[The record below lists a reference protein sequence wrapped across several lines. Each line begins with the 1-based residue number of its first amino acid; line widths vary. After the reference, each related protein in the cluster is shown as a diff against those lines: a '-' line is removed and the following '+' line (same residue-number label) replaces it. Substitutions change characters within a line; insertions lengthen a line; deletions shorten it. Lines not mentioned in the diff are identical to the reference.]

1 MTGVEKVPCV
11 IIGDSY
17 GYKPGIMPNYI
28 VWKGKFLGILCK
40 NKDTRRKALKRKK
53 IPADIGKRMFLM
65 FQSLD
70 NFKFTSKKP

>member
-1 MTGVEKVPCV
+1 MTRVEKVPCV
-11 IIGDSY
+11 IVGDSD
-17 GYKPGIMPNYI
+17 GYKPGIVPNYI
-28 VWKGKFLGILCK
+28 VWKREFLGILRK

-53 IPADIGKRMFLM
+53 IPADIGKRIFLM

>member
-1 MTGVEKVPCV
+1 MTRVEKVSRV
-11 IIGDSY
+11 IVGDSD
-17 GYKPGIMPNYI
+17 GYEAGIVPNNI
-28 VWKGKFLGILCK
+28 FWKGEFLGILRNNK
-40 NKDTRRKALKRKK
+40 NTRRKALKRKK